1 MAEIG
6 VGVGIGDQVYAG
18 EGADPVGAV
27 RRVHPHELIVF
38 FEGTGDLAVPV
49 GAVAAVHDGK
59 VVLDEGALSPELR
72 RAITQAHQG
81 ERPGL

>member
-6 VGVGIGDQVYAG
+6 VSVGDQVYAE

-27 RRVHPHELIVF
+27 RKVHADELVVF
-38 FEGTGDLAVPV
+38 FEGTGDLPV
-49 GAVAAVHDGK
+49 SARAVAAVHDGK
-59 VVLDEGALSPELR
+59 VVLDHGALSPELR
-72 RAITQAHQG
+72 RAIASAHQS